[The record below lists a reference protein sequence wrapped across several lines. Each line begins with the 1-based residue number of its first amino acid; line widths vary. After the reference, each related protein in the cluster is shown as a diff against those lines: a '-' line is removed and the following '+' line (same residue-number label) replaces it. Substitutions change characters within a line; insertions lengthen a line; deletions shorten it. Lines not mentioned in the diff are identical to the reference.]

1 MTFNHSKGNLSDQ
14 IIFDIGFSY
23 HIGIFFSNSTR
34 WCICM
39 FKKNEFILSYKQG
52 NKMFQF
58 GENVFGDFKDFGKML
73 LECNPHGKLHIMT
86 QFKKI
91 GHGEFCE
98 SMWTYEVD
106 LVQNCT
112 NNHFLFTC
120 AYQNMNKNLTWKV
133 NLFSCRSNLSP
144 LLFNWKEL
152 RSTPNKFLHEPN
164 CQNQGRKV
172 LPPTPLNK
180 PKGC

>member
-1 MTFNHSKGNLSDQ
+1 
-14 IIFDIGFSY
+14 
-23 HIGIFFSNSTR
+23 
-34 WCICM
+34 M

-98 SMWTYEVD
+98 SM
-106 LVQNCT
+106 
-112 NNHFLFTC
+112 
-120 AYQNMNKNLTWKV
+120 
-133 NLFSCRSNLSP
+133 
-144 LLFNWKEL
+144 
-152 RSTPNKFLHEPN
+152 
-164 CQNQGRKV
+164 
-172 LPPTPLNK
+172 
-180 PKGC
+180 